1 MSARRPKFLGYVVG
15 ILCADGTRA
24 YGRWVGS
31 GTEDAHVAFEDAN
44 QRHAALFEVD
54 YLHEGIGFARE
65 CLGKGDALFVE
76 PRFAEPK
83 KPRTPKPQPA
93 APVEAEGWYALMYE
107 GDTFLGIGVRGS
119 EVSSRENAVRG
130 KKLRGGEGE
139 IVRILPDGAHEAAI
153 AKAREE
159 GAAAA
164 LHDARRT
171 LLDLADDF
179 TGDHAQG
186 LRHAVRVIHDKIK
199 AAKEA
204 GKVGG

>member
-1 MSARRPKFLGYVVG
+1 MSPEELLQSTLDAADEQRLRVGQGEAGPVYARENEHAYNAFEMQDEAFVPESVALEVAPTGSYVVP
-15 ILCADGTRA
+15 
-24 YGRWVGS
+24 VFS
-31 GTEDAHVAFEDAN
+31 
-44 QRHAALFEVD
+44 
-54 YLHEGIGFARE
+54 
-65 CLGKGDALFVE
+65 
-76 PRFAEPK
+76 

-93 APVEAEGWYALMYE
+93 APVEAEGWYALMHE

>member
-1 MSARRPKFLGYVVG
+1 MSAERVLKPFPCPSCETGTVRLAKGPVSWEPYRGVTVRVSGLRVPRCSNKKCGE
-15 ILCADGTRA
+15 ILTQEVDERA
-24 YGRWVGS
+24 LQER
-31 GTEDAHVAFEDAN
+31 AL
-44 QRHAALFEVD
+44 AAL
-54 YLHEGIGFARE
+54 
-65 CLGKGDALFVE
+65 DAI
-76 PRFAEPK
+76 A

-93 APVEAEGWYALMYE
+93 APVEAEGWYALMHE